1 MYFNLWLKTRKSI
14 LSKHEAEHFQ
24 TFQGAS
30 IWSETFPWALDL
42 RSQTNTSSCVLSRD
56 SNQQWFLIIQN
67 IPQQWFSYLSF
78 MNYQWVWGVTW
89 QKNGTLLIPEIR
101 SFGEDKI
108 QRFSCKSSSLLFQ
121 WQVIQKHKFEGLLF
135 FQNLTSMIIQNQQF
149 RHVIMYIRSHRLISH
164 S

>member
-24 TFQGAS
+24 TFQGAL

-42 RSQTNTSSCVLSRD
+42 RSQTNTSSCVLFRD

-78 MNYQWVWGVTW
+78 MNYQWVWGVSG
-89 QKNGTLLIPEIR
+89 QKNRNTSHSRNWDFWGGQN
-101 SFGEDKI
+101 SKI
-108 QRFSCKSSSLLFQ
+108 FM
-121 WQVIQKHKFEGLLF
+121 QVIFLVVSMTSYPKTKQTHTNLKAYFF

-149 RHVIMYIRSHRLISH
+149 RHK
-164 S
+164 